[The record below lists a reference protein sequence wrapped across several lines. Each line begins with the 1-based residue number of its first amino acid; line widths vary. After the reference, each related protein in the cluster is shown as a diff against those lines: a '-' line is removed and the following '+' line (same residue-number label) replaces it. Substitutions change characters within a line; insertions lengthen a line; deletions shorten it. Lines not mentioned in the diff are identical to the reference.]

1 MSVIDKTT
9 YTLVCTDCGT
19 TEKASILDKGSPY
32 SGSAWRPSAHFSD
45 FETSWEGGVPTEP
58 ELLSVKCKKCGSTN
72 IKVTSEYSL

>member
-1 MSVIDKTT
+1 MSIIDKTT

-45 FETSWEGGVPTEP
+45 FETSWEGGGPR
-58 ELLSVKCKKCGSTN
+58 
-72 IKVTSEYSL
+72 